1 MLVVYSI
8 HTYVYTHREYERTIL
23 FINLFLSFLIVLIA
37 VLIATVEFLSRRCI
51 SIYNIYRILW
61 GDSVFLIWTEYFQRN
76 VDYIY
81 MNRRYY
87 RYGIHNYR
95 KVIFFKKKLFR
106 STLHFIFQFIL
117 YSFIDGIFVYDLYR
131 FKYQIHPDIRLSFF
145 KR

>member
-37 VLIATVEFLSRRCI
+37 VLIATAEFLSRRCI

-61 GDSVFLIWTEYFQRN
+61 GIQFFWSGQNIFRETLII
-76 VDYIY
+76 YIY

-87 RYGIHNYR
+87 RYGIHNWCYR

-117 YSFIDGIFVYDLYR
+117 YSFIDGIFA
-131 FKYQIHPDIRLSFF
+131 IRLWFI
-145 KR
+145 

>member
-61 GDSVFLIWTEYFQRN
+61 GIQFFWSGQNIFRETLII
-76 VDYIY
+76 YIY

-87 RYGIHNYR
+87 RYGIHNWCYR

-117 YSFIDGIFVYDLYR
+117 YSFIDGIFA
-131 FKYQIHPDIRLSFF
+131 IRLWFI
-145 KR
+145 